1 MLQEKKTEEAPKES
15 HTIVLEKIGEGEDEE
30 KLSEGEW
37 TKIVQKDVKKT
48 LMIIVNQKYPQV
60 VCFTLVSLD
69 GQESAHGG
77 TTMFIWIGI
86 F

>member
-1 MLQEKKTEEAPKES
+1 MVVVS
-15 HTIVLEKIGEGEDEE
+15 HVDVGRWIGDGDAEGGCRV
-30 KLSEGEW
+30 S
-37 TKIVQKDVKKT
+37 DVKPSCAAPCLPQSLAVRILK
-48 LMIIVNQKYPQV
+48 LIIVNQKYPQV